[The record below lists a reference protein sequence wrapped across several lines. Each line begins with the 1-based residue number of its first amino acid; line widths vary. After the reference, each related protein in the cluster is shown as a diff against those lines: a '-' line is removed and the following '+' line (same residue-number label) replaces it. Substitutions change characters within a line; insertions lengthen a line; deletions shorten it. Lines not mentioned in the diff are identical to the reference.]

1 MDDDLADLFNSYHK
15 AYLYPMEHIQEEKDH
30 IHTAISQSQVPFR
43 FSVEAEI
50 NFLGFESLPTWAYD
64 KL

>member
-1 MDDDLADLFNSYHK
+1 LPRNTWMDDDLADLFNSYHK

-50 NFLGFESLPTWAYD
+50 NFLGFESLPT
-64 KL
+64 

>member
-1 MDDDLADLFNSYHK
+1 MDDDLEDLFNSYHK
-15 AYLYPMEHIQEEKDH
+15 AYLYPMEHIQKEKDH
-30 IHTAISQSQVPFR
+30 MHIVIGQSQVPFR

-50 NFLGFESLPTWAYD
+50 IFLSFPSLPTWVYD